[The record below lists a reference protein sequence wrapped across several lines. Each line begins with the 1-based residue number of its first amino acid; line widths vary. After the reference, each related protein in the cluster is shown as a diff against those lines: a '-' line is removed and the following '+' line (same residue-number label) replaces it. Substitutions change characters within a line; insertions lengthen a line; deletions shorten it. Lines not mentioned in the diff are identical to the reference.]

1 MDQDKIQILIGPE
14 EIMKKVRDLGQQ
26 ISRDYAGKEL
36 LVVGILKGAIVFMA
50 DLIRQIDLPL
60 VIDFM
65 DISSYGNSAVTSGEV
80 RIIKD
85 LEFSI
90 YNQEVLIVED
100 IVDTGLTLGY
110 ILDVLKKREP
120 KSIKICCLLD
130 KPSRRKSEIKPDY
143 VGFVIDDEF
152 VVGYGLDYAE
162 NYRNHPAVCI
172 LEQSVYEEIDEEIFD
187 I

>member
-1 MDQDKIQILIGPE
+1 MDQEKIRILFEPE
-14 EIMKKVRDLGQQ
+14 EIKQKVQKLGQQ
-26 ISRDYAGKEL
+26 ISHDYEGKEL

-60 VIDFM
+60 IIDFM

-90 YNQEVLIVED
+90 YNKEVLIVED
-100 IVDTGLTLGY
+100 IVDTGLTLQY
-110 ILDVLKKREP
+110 ILEILKRREP

-130 KPSRRKSEIKPDY
+130 KPSRRKSDIKPDY
-143 VGFVIDDEF
+143 IGFVIEDEF

-162 NYRNHPAVCI
+162 NYRNHSAVCV
-172 LEQSVYEEIDEEIFD
+172 LDQSAYEEIDEELL
-187 I
+187 